1 MTWSSSL
8 MKTNRKGLT
17 RGKKYW
23 GLHPAFPTGISRMPQ
38 WRMPCHNS
46 ASPQHGH
53 YWDTSSSSWTA
64 APSPQDPRPR
74 DSHSSYKL
82 SLTPFSIREAVPE
95 SITYSGREI
104 ISCALWEQMR
114 PSHRALI
121 SKQTYS
127 LLSDESTSL
136 QENPDPAFLSS
147 CSLPKKGC
155 LPLN

>member
-46 ASPQHGH
+46 ASPRAWALLRHIILFLNCC
-53 YWDTSSSSWTA
+53 
-64 APSPQDPRPR
+64 PFPEDPHPR

-104 ISCALWEQMR
+104 ISCALREQMR

>member
-95 SITYSGREI
+95 SITYSGRET
-104 ISCALWEQMR
+104 ISCALREQMR